1 MTDPQQIIRDLA
13 AASSLRELH
22 DAQKKAVRYLE
33 TLDTQE
39 NDIKHLNLDRLF
51 HNYLARAGCRRISD
65 LRSLTADQ
73 LLTIRGIGEK
83 GVRQIQ
89 QAIYLHDHPAT

>member
-22 DAQKKAVRYLE
+22 DAQEKAVRYLGA
-33 TLDTQE
+33 LDTPD
-39 NDIKHLNLDRLF
+39 NDIRLLDLDRLYY
-51 HNYLARAGCRRISD
+51 NYLARSGYRLISD
-65 LRSLTADQ
+65 LRGLTAGQ
-73 LLTIRGIGEK
+73 LRMIRGIGEK
-83 GVRQIQ
+83 GIRQIQ